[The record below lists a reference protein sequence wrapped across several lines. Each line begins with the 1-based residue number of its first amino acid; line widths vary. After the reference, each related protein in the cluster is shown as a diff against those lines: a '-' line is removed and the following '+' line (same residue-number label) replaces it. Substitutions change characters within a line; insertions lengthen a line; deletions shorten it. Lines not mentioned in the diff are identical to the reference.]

1 METMGLQTSAVFP
14 DVGEEFPQTM
24 TGPPR
29 HTAARAQQLVVGG
42 QPVRPRNVTK
52 KNLTSYAGGRLQGG
66 QKKGSYNLQ
75 LIDLVDG

>member
-1 METMGLQTSAVFP
+1 MGLQTSAVFP

-42 QPVRPRNVTK
+42 QPVRPQKCHEKKSHILCRWAPTRRTK
-52 KNLTSYAGGRLQGG
+52 KRVVITS
-66 QKKGSYNLQ
+66 N
-75 LIDLVDG
+75 